1 MKRWLFWPI
10 LIILMGCQSSIQ
22 PTSVVP
28 TSQISGQ
35 NFATQSPIPTPLE
48 STATLSP
55 NPVAVTRESTVIPS
69 PIPFPVSTES
79 TLTALPIPAF
89 PGAEGFGAN
98 SVGGRGG
105 RVIEVTNLSD
115 SGPGTL
121 RAAIEAEGPRI
132 VVFRV
137 AGTIE
142 LKTSLEIIHPYITIA
157 GQTAPGGGVT
167 LKGYPSNENIPLI
180 VNTHDVIIRYLRSRP
195 GPTEVI
201 SSHGGAIVV
210 LGYDVMIDHCSFSW
224 AIDQNVT
231 TWAAAHDITFQW
243 SIISEGLHC
252 STHEKGCHSMGMMLG
267 SDGSRNITVHH
278 NLFAQNHER
287 NPYIKTGGVVDFVN
301 NIIYDPGGTPSVVT
315 DEYSKD
321 PINYINNYFKAG
333 ADTPAGKFFISVD
346 VLTGSGAE
354 IFVQGNITPQRN
366 KDNMPDSLAV
376 KPDSRRW
383 IVPDR
388 HDAPPVTTVSAFDAF
403 NQVLVDVGANMGLD
417 DQGNKYSRQDSV
429 DERIIADVKN
439 NTGKLINDPAEV
451 GGWPELAAGIPST
464 DSDHDGMPD
473 TWEAR
478 YGFNPSNPADASR
491 DADGD
496 GYTNVEEYLNGT
508 NPIKNP

>member
-1 MKRWLFWPI
+1 MKRWLFWP
-10 LIILMGCQSSIQ
+10 LIVVLIGCQSRIQ
-22 PTSVVP
+22 PTAVV
-28 TSQISGQ
+28 TDSQIPSQ
-35 NFATQSPIPTPLE
+35 NFATQTPIPASLE
-48 STATLSP
+48 STETSLP
-55 NPVAVTRESTVIPS
+55 NPVAVPIESTMTSS
-69 PIPFPVSTES
+69 PNPLPASSES
-79 TLTALPIPAF
+79 TMTALPIPAF

-115 SGPGTL
+115 NGPGTL

-167 LKGYPSNENIPLI
+167 LKGYPSTENTPLI

-195 GPTEVI
+195 GPTTEK
-201 SSHGGAIVV
+201 SSHGSAIVI
-210 LGYDVMIDHCSFSW
+210 LGYNVIIDHCSFSW

-231 TWAAAHDITFQW
+231 TWYDAHDVTFQW
-243 SIISEGLHC
+243 SIIAEGLHC
-252 STHEKGCHSMGMMLG
+252 STHEKGCHSMGMIVG
-267 SDGSRNITVHH
+267 SDGSGNITVHH

-287 NPYIKTGGVVDFVN
+287 NPYIKTSGIVDFVN

-315 DEYSKD
+315 DEHSKD
-321 PINYINNYFKAG
+321 PVNYINNFFKAG
-333 ADTPAGKFFISVD
+333 PDTPPGKFLISVD
-346 VLTGSGAE
+346 ILTGSGAE

-366 KDNMPDSLAV
+366 KDNMAESLAV

-383 IVPDR
+383 IVSDR
-388 HDAPPVTTVSAFDAF
+388 HDAPLVTTVSAFEAF

-417 DQGNKYSRQDSV
+417 DQGNKYWRQDSV
-429 DERIIADVKN
+429 DERIIANVKN
-439 NTGKLINDPAEV
+439 DTGKLINDPAEI
-451 GGWPELAAGIPST
+451 GGWPELAAGIASK

-473 TWEAR
+473 AWEAH
-478 YGFNPSNPADASR
+478 YGFDPYNPTDASG
-491 DADGD
+491 DTDGD
-496 GYTNVEEYLNGT
+496 GYTNIEEYLNGT
-508 NPIKNP
+508 NPNKAP